1 MARRRG
7 QETIRDMALS
17 LGVVMAGVLLVA
29 LFMPRSDGDPVH
41 PVDTAVPLTAF
52 TRSAPFDVLAP
63 MDLPAHW
70 KATSVRTSGPS
81 GTTRT
86 KTVELTI
93 GYVVDRPN
101 NRTYTQLNEGNA
113 VDAVKRVLGD
123 RPVTGTVEVAG
134 QPWQERRD
142 DAGHLAL
149 TRQAGDVVLIV
160 SDGGGKG
167 AASASDLG
175 ILAASLRPHVVP

>member
-1 MARRRG
+1 
-7 QETIRDMALS
+7 MALS

-29 LFMPRSDGDPVH
+29 LFMPKGGGS
-41 PVDTAVPLTAF
+41 PVDTLDTAAPLTAF
-52 TRSAPFDVLAP
+52 ARSAPFDVLAP
-63 MDLPAHW
+63 TDLPDHW

-81 GTTRT
+81 GTVRM
-86 KTVELTI
+86 KTIELTI
-93 GYVVDRPN
+93 GYVVDHPDH
-101 NRTYTQLNEGNA
+101 RTYAQLNEGNA
-113 VDAVKRVLGD
+113 ADAVKRVLGD

-149 TRQAGDVVLIV
+149 TRQVGDVVLIV

-167 AASASDLG
+167 GASPSDLG
-175 ILAASLRPHVVP
+175 VLAASLRPHAVR